1 MADKV
6 DQVAPSL
13 EDLGMAPMSTQ
24 YTQVVEEV
32 EVMVELE
39 EAQLR

>member
-6 DQVAPSL
+6 AQEVHSL
-13 EDLGMAPMSTQ
+13 EDLGMAPMFTQ
-24 YTQVVEEV
+24 STQVVEEG